1 MQILIVLVLIVTIP
15 LSVLGVLLIKTS
27 QEAIKASVLR
37 GRQELAIRAASE
49 VGLFIQQPKDL
60 LISTASILG
69 VVPVEAWK
77 HETVLVELALN
88 NPIFGRISSIDKNG
102 MELATSELGSELR
115 NRAYEPAFINAMAG
129 EFYMSDIYIDDNY
142 TPYMKLALPI
152 KRLGEQLGVLLAE
165 VNLRG
170 MWDIVDRIQLGK
182 TGMAYVV
189 SEEGILIA
197 HPDKKRVIANEKIAF
212 PRIIGTALNKRSG
225 SIEYLNKNKQK
236 QISSFATVPG
246 SGWIVIVNQAANEA
260 FVYSWIMKTQSWI
273 LIIISEI
280 VAIIVSILIARALVR
295 PIKALAGSTKQVA
308 QGKLDEYEYIPVKKK
323 DELGQ
328 LVRSFNYMIK
338 KLKEA
343 KAAERL
349 AIVGKAAAAI
359 VHELKNSLVM
369 VNTFVGLFPK
379 RHKDKKFVER
389 FSRIIPQE
397 LERWKTMLQDLSDFS
412 RGAKID
418 LPFSEIDVSLLI
430 KDIHCLIEER
440 ALQSNIKL
448 EVNIEKDLP
457 RIQGND
463 QKLKQ
468 VFMNLI
474 TNALDAM
481 PDGGSLILSAMTV
494 DKTDKAKARH
504 LEIRV
509 RDTGTGISAKSFE
522 KIFDPFYT
530 TKTDGMGLGLAISR
544 NIVQQHGGDID
555 ISSDPGQGTSF
566 IVRLPVDSPSLSNS
580 KE

>member
-1 MQILIVLVLIVTIP
+1 MQMLIVLVLIVTIP

-77 HETVLVELALN
+77 HEAVLVELALN
-88 NPIFGRISSIDKNG
+88 NPIFSRISSIDKNG
-102 MELATSELGSELR
+102 VELATSELGSELK

-129 EFYMSDIYIDDNY
+129 EFYMSDVYIDDNY
-142 TPYMKLALPI
+142 TPYMKLAVPI

-182 TGMAYVV
+182 TGVAYVV
-189 SEEGILIA
+189 SGEGILIA
-197 HPDKKRVIANEKIAF
+197 HPDKKKVVANEKIAF
-212 PRIIGTALNKRSG
+212 PRIIGTASNKRTG
-225 SIEYLNKNKQK
+225 SIEYLNKDKQK

-260 FVYSWIMKTQSWI
+260 FAYSWIMKTQSWI

-295 PIKALAGSTKQVA
+295 PIKALAESTKQIA
-308 QGKLDEYEYIPVKKK
+308 QGKLDEYIPVKKK

-349 AIVGKAAAAI
+349 AVVGKAAAAI

-379 RHKDKKFVER
+379 KHKDKKFVER

-397 LERWKTMLQDLSDFS
+397 IERWKIMLQDLSDFS

-440 ALQSNIKL
+440 ASQSNIKL
-448 EVNIEKDLP
+448 EVNIESDLP

-468 VFMNLI
+468 VLMNLI

-481 PDGGSLILSAMTV
+481 PDGGSLILSAMAV
-494 DKTDKAKARH
+494 DKADKAKARH

-509 RDTGTGISAKSFE
+509 RDTGAGISAESFE

-530 TKTDGMGLGLAISR
+530 TKADGMGLGLAISR
-544 NIVQQHGGDID
+544 NIVQQHGGDIE

-566 IVRLPVDSPSLSNS
+566 IVRLPVKSSPLSSS